1 MATVDRVQAAFSDIQ
16 DRVGG
21 GVAPAVLPHHRT
33 YGSRIRRFLPSRFR
47 VELTSRGLFARWS
60 IDAATALGT
69 SGPCCFVA
77 SSLSGQ
83 LSRPYGEIA
92 TFPLSTDSAL
102 HDLVSAATMASA
114 DSHHPIP
121 TPRDV
126 SSTRQA
132 GGPPRVMRVTFMLMP
147 VGFTSWRSVQ
157 VSGFTDMGLLTPLRR
172 LYPLPVRQASTLPAA
187 SFRFRLAT
195 DTLAVRLT
203 LPLAGRVKDFHLQVI
218 PPATTAEQT
227 APVTALRAMPGAPSK
242 RASPRP
248 G

>member
-1 MATVDRVQAAFSDIQ
+1 MPSLQPITWQQQPPGSKLARQGTCSRCHVFVTAN
-16 DRVGG
+16 RVGG

-83 LSRPYGEIA
+83 LSRPHGEIA

-147 VGFTSWRSVQ
+147 VGFTS
-157 VSGFTDMGLLTPLRR
+157 
-172 LYPLPVRQASTLPAA
+172 
-187 SFRFRLAT
+187 
-195 DTLAVRLT
+195 
-203 LPLAGRVKDFHLQVI
+203 
-218 PPATTAEQT
+218 
-227 APVTALRAMPGAPSK
+227 
-242 RASPRP
+242 
-248 G
+248 

>member
-1 MATVDRVQAAFSDIQ
+1 MKMASLTPGTCSKWLWLLPSGPDQVHHPAMRGDPPARILAQHYQDGVAAAAFIALPVARHRPGLN
-16 DRVGG
+16 RVGG

-83 LSRPYGEIA
+83 LSRPHGEIA

-147 VGFTSWRSVQ
+147 VGFTS
-157 VSGFTDMGLLTPLRR
+157 
-172 LYPLPVRQASTLPAA
+172 
-187 SFRFRLAT
+187 
-195 DTLAVRLT
+195 
-203 LPLAGRVKDFHLQVI
+203 
-218 PPATTAEQT
+218 
-227 APVTALRAMPGAPSK
+227 
-242 RASPRP
+242 
-248 G
+248 